1 MFAWSFDSSCSR
13 CCKRMRAHS
22 CTLRSTRE
30 QTSSTPAGCPC
41 TVTMASSTVGRSSR
55 VHTSASCA
63 VLWPFR
69 GARAMRSNP
78 SDWPLC
84 QSSLCSL
91 KNRAA
96 SSCERP
102 HTAEIT
108 SSTATTP
115 RVSRA
120 IQPTLTVSFTPF
132 TFFTVK
138 TCTSIGA
145 DFWFESARF
154 GETGCVA
161 RFATRDIFFRLH
173 GLLCQS
179 ISFTNKSQEF
189 QHRKLNTE
197 SSRSTISNADD

>member
-1 MFAWSFDSSCSR
+1 LCDSRTVKTDWRAAWMFAWSFDSSWSR

-63 VLWPFR
+63 VLWPLR
-69 GARAMRSNP
+69 GARAMRSNL

-102 HTAEIT
+102 RTAAIT
-108 SSTATTP
+108 SSTTTTP

-132 TFFTVK
+132 TFFTLK
-138 TCTSIGA
+138 TCTSMIGA
-145 DFWFESARF
+145 DFWFKSARF

-161 RFATRDIFFRLH
+161 RFATRDIFFRLMRASEAPH
-173 GLLCQS
+173 V
-179 ISFTNKSQEF
+179 
-189 QHRKLNTE
+189 R
-197 SSRSTISNADD
+197 